1 MGTIFHDDRGLHE
14 GPKWDKPE
22 EKMMYKSLEW
32 SIWFGGQGRIYRIRI
47 FNKRGRIVYEGPL
60 TRDKIKIGKEKYR
73 YNFLPKELTT
83 KQWLSYCEKEYKVE
97 LYTNEITEALKKE
110 YNIKFDIGE
119 VVRDDLTSEGDV
131 VILNITLGE
140 KNKTVGYWVNS
151 QYLMGG
157 RHPWEISK
165 VDWKKRY
172 EEDMKKNEQARK
184 KDENSND

>member
-1 MGTIFHDDRGLHE
+1 MC
-14 GPKWDKPE
+14 
-22 EKMMYKSLEW
+22 
-32 SIWFGGQGRIYRIRI
+32 IR
-47 FNKRGRIVYEGPL
+47 
-60 TRDKIKIGKEKYR
+60 D
-73 YNFLPKELTT
+73 
-83 KQWLSYCEKEYKVE
+83 S
-97 LYTNEITEALKKE
+97 
-110 YNIKFDIGE
+110 NIKFDIGE